1 MKRFYLFCNSSL
13 TVGIV
18 WSQSQLHSQVGVLST
33 KLSSKLQGILV
44 PVWLEITK
52 LPNFSPVMATKSRIK
67 NVPQNVSSHKN
78 YGYGTTAASI
88 SIPQYNINIK
98 NILSSFNGISFSACR
113 KVPLLPTNQPGRE
126 PTRLLSIGETKI
138 SGIFHFKLPSS

>member
-44 PVWLEITK
+44 PVWLQITK
-52 LPNFSPVMATKSRIK
+52 LPLDNFYPVMATKSRIK
-67 NVPQNVSSHKN
+67 NVPQNAPSHKN

-88 SIPQYNINIK
+88 SIPQQIHKYYGFYLILIMFYSQHAERSLCYLQTNVGESKPNYIPSVRQSNIS
-98 NILSSFNGISFSACR
+98 L
-113 KVPLLPTNQPGRE
+113 
-126 PTRLLSIGETKI
+126 
-138 SGIFHFKLPSS
+138 